1 MSKTRLNSNMSDE
14 LYNMKKFKI
23 QFQHTDNSNREIIIE
38 AFNEERAKLRFEVNW
53 GSDMKI
59 LNINEQ

>member
-1 MSKTRLNSNMSDE
+1 
-14 LYNMKKFKI
+14 MKKFKI

-38 AFNEERAKLRFEVNW
+38 AFNEERAKLRFEINW

>member
-38 AFNEERAKLRFEVNW
+38 AFNEERAKLRFHFLIT
-53 GSDMKI
+53 GKA
-59 LNINEQ
+59 